1 MSTFNTL
8 TSFNFGENFKF
19 YRIRNFNFPEK
30 LRKIVKNRL
39 FLWGKYKIIF
49 HKVSFAVYSATLWYS
64 LVNLVSRADAL
75 GTKFWESRVLHRR
88 DGEVGKGAGC

>member
-39 FLWGKYKIIF
+39 FLRENIK
-49 HKVSFAVYSATLWYS
+49 SFS
-64 LVNLVSRADAL
+64 
-75 GTKFWESRVLHRR
+75 TKFLLLYILLRFDIVSSTSSPEQMLWEWSF
-88 DGEVGKGAGC
+88 

>member
-39 FLWGKYKIIF
+39 FLWGEYKIIF
-49 HKVSFAVYSATLWYS
+49 HKVSFVVYSATLWYS